1 MGMVDGFRD
10 EDAEC
15 PKCHA
20 KVAEWQTKDLERL
33 GERWDRGDFVQYR
46 KLKRIPENERKRKHG
61 DKPFPPFQ
69 TSKEFLS
76 DAPLL
81 FNGKIPVH
89 TSCKKCHAWLEGYAK
104 ILDGRFV
111 GIVEAEAD
119 VKPKQR
125 VLIKHQITGQ
135 TLRID
140 YERRLSQLQESC
152 SHTKT
157 KWMDVEWAPVHYY
170 GRALVCLRCEKRLK
184 IRPGWERVR
193 PLSPKETRGP
203 SSNVRKAKKSFLGID
218 RSIGPFTR
226 DDEMTDHD

>member
-61 DKPFPPFQ
+61 DKPFPLFQ

>member
-20 KVAEWQTKDLERL
+20 KITEWQTKDLERL

-46 KLKRIPENERKRKHG
+46 KLKSIHESDRKRKY
-61 DKPFPPFQ
+61 DDSPFPLFQ

-81 FNGKIPVH
+81 INGKIPVH
-89 TSCKKCHAWLEGYAK
+89 TSCKQCRAWLEGYAK
-104 ILDGRFV
+104 ILDGRFA

-125 VLIKHQITGQ
+125 VLIKRQVTAQ
-135 TLRID
+135 T
-140 YERRLSQLQESC
+140 
-152 SHTKT
+152 
-157 KWMDVEWAPVHYY
+157 
-170 GRALVCLRCEKRLK
+170 
-184 IRPGWERVR
+184 
-193 PLSPKETRGP
+193 
-203 SSNVRKAKKSFLGID
+203 FGID
-218 RSIGPFTR
+218 RGSVPFTK

>member
-61 DKPFPPFQ
+61 DKPFPLFQ

-203 SSNVRKAKKSFLGID
+203 SSNVRKAKKSFLGIN